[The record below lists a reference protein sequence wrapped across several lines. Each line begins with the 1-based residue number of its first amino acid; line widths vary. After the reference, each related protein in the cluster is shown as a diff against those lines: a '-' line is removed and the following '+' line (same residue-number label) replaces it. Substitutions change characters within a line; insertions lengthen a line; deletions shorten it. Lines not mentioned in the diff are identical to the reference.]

1 MQIENNE
8 RDFDSEE
15 QEYVKNEYYLSF
27 FGEGSRY
34 VGIVI
39 VNVVLTIL
47 TLGIYYPWA
56 KAKIRQYLWNET
68 ELDGSRFVFHGTGKE
83 MFRGFIIAY
92 ALVFMLWLFMMIGAN
107 FGFAGLAIAIFYLG
121 LMILVPFALFGGWR
135 YRVSRTSW
143 RGIYMSF
150 DGEFK
155 PFLKLYFKNLL
166 LTTITFGIYFAW
178 MRCNIQK
185 YLFSHTK
192 FGHLR
197 LDFHGEGGE
206 FFGINIVGYILMYPT
221 LFLYVPA
228 WLRQRFNFT
237 INNTSLTDGEYRQ
250 KFVSNL
256 TAGETYNVLL
266 TNFLL
271 LVVTLG
277 LAFPWTMMRSMRM
290 YFNSIDLPEIFN
302 LDELIQE
309 ADPYTD
315 ATGDDL
321 MDIFDIG
328 LEF

>member
-1 MQIENNE
+1 MEYESHINEDSYENDENPT
-8 RDFDSEE
+8 
-15 QEYVKNEYYLSF
+15 NEYYLSF

-47 TLGIYYPWA
+47 TLGLYYPWA

-68 ELDGSRFVFHGTGKE
+68 ELDNSRFVFHGTGKE

-92 ALVFMLWLFMMIGAN
+92 GMVFMLWLFMMLGAR
-107 FGFAGLAIAIFYLG
+107 FGLAALSMSIFYIG
-121 LMILVPFALFGGWR
+121 LLILVPFALYGGWR

-143 RGIYMSF
+143 RGIFMSF
-150 DGEFK
+150 DGEFR
-155 PFLKLYFKNLL
+155 PFLKLYFKDLF
-166 LTTITFGIYFAW
+166 LTVITFGIYFAW
-178 MRCNIQK
+178 MRCHIQK

-192 FGHLR
+192 LGHLR

-206 FFGINIVGYILMYPT
+206 LFGINIVGYILMYPT

-237 INNTSLTDGEYRQ
+237 INNTSLSDGDYRQ
-250 KFVSNL
+250 KFESNL
-256 TAGETYNVLL
+256 SAGETYKILI

-271 LVVTLG
+271 LIVTLG

-290 YFNSIDLPEIFN
+290 YFNSIDLPEIFDLDN
-302 LDELIQE
+302 LVQE